1 MRTAINNLTKWCAYS
16 HMFKVFSILLNGGD
30 ISEQTRTGRNIA
42 LLGVFCPFF
51 WYALFTGA
59 SKAELI
65 FHATHSSVVFMI
77 GMVIMLLSMKKNKGK

>member
-16 HMFKVFSILLNGGD
+16 HMFNVFSILLSGGD

-65 FHATHSSVVFMI
+65 FHATHSSVVFLI